1 MVGPGR
7 LSCKETM
14 RFQTPSFEFDPAT
27 GEVRRDGTV
36 YRLEPQPAALLAL
49 LLSRAGEL
57 VPRPEA
63 IRALW
68 GEHTAVNFQEGLDY
82 SVRQIRLALGDRA
95 RPPRYVETIPRRGYR
110 FVAPV
115 ERSAATIEPQ
125 RQRLPRW
132 HAWTA
137 AVVAAVLLAGTTAFV
152 ERRPNRHHAIAV
164 GVLKA
169 VHDRLF

>member
-115 ERSAATIEPQ
+115 ERSAATIERKGNGCHAGTRGP
-125 RQRLPRW
+125 PRW
-132 HAWTA
+132 SPQSCWPGP
-137 AVVAAVLLAGTTAFV
+137 LRSLSD
-152 ERRPNRHHAIAV
+152 
-164 GVLKA
+164 
-169 VHDRLF
+169 DRTGIMRLRSVC

>member
-1 MVGPGR
+1 
-7 LSCKETM
+7 M
-14 RFQTPSFEFDPAT
+14 RFRTPSFEFDPPT
-27 GEVRRDGTV
+27 GEVHRDGTV

-49 LLSRAGEL
+49 LISRAGEL
-57 VPRPEA
+57 VPRTEA
-63 IRALW
+63 IRELW

-82 SVRQIRLALGDRA
+82 SVRQIRIALGDRA

-115 ERSAATIEPQ
+115 ERSTPTIDPR
-125 RQRLPRW
+125 RQRPTRR
-132 HAWTA
+132 HMWTA
-137 AVVAAVLLAGTTAFV
+137 AVLAAVLLAGTTALV

-164 GVLKA
+164 SVLKA